1 MDRMPATLR
10 ELADRLAAAED
21 LRAGTEELA
30 WACDGVVPFY
40 RLSLVLPDATPDRWY
55 VAASW
60 ARRPEEELAGYV
72 FSLGGHPLQAVVELG
87 ETVIRTDPGG
97 DAPAHPVSRLFQG
110 EGKAWEL
117 AVPLPLAGR
126 RGMLVLASRDRADPS
141 PEAVGWI
148 EDVARIAAVWA
159 RPWVG
164 PDGPEILRSQYETL
178 LEGALDG
185 IAVVRDGQIVYANA
199 SFCELFGVTAEEALA
214 RPFERFLD
222 HGSRPV
228 FQGALA
234 ELEGRDRI
242 LPRIEVQGRGER
254 GRRFPLDLGLQRIL
268 FGGLPSVLVQVHNA
282 AARAERECAARARFE
297 EVDELIQTLAHDI
310 RTPLTTVMG
319 FAELLLQRLP
329 DVEPDRARE
338 MLGLVLRSAGA
349 VRMLAE
355 ELLEYAALGR
365 TSAPMVRVYL
375 EPLLRA
381 VETEFEDLVRS
392 SGARISYHRLPPE
405 VWGRPVEIGRV
416 FRNLMEN
423 ALRYRRPEVPAEV
436 TVSCTG
442 EEGQFYV
449 LCVEDNGRG
458 IDPDHQA
465 RVFDLFSRGPGGG
478 AGVGLAIVARIVA
491 AHGGRAWVESEPG
504 RGSRFYVTLPRPPE
518 PSP

>member
-10 ELADRLAAAED
+10 ELTDRLAAAED
-21 LRAGTEELA
+21 LRGGTEALA

-72 FSLGGHPLQAVVELG
+72 FSLGDHPLHAVVELG
-87 ETVIRTDPGG
+87 ETVIRTDPGE
-97 DAPAHPVSRLFQG
+97 DAPDHPVSRLFHG

-117 AVPLPLAGR
+117 AVPLPLPGR
-126 RGMLVLASRDRADPS
+126 RGMLVLASRDRADPP
-141 PEAVGWI
+141 PEAVAWI
-148 EDVARIAAVWA
+148 QDVARIAAVWV

-178 LEGALDG
+178 LQGALDG
-185 IAVVRDGQIVYANA
+185 IAVVREGQIVYANA

-214 RPFERFLD
+214 RPFESFLSSE
-222 HGSRPV
+222 SRPV
-228 FQGALA
+228 FLEALA

-242 LPRIEVQGRGER
+242 LPRIEVRGRGEH
-254 GRRFPLDLGLQRIL
+254 GRHFHLDLGLQRIL

-282 AARAERECAARARFE
+282 AARAERECAARARIE
-297 EVDELIQTLAHDI
+297 EVDALIQTLAHDI

-329 DVEPDRARE
+329 AVDPDQAKE
-338 MLGLVLRSAGA
+338 MLGLVLRSAGT
-349 VRMLAE
+349 VRVLAE
-355 ELLEYAALGR
+355 ELLEYTALGR
-365 TSAPMVRVYL
+365 TSAPMARVSL

-381 VETEFEDLVRS
+381 VETEFEDLLRS
-392 SGARISYHRLPPE
+392 SEARISYHRLPPE

-423 ALRYRRPEVPAEV
+423 ALRYRRPGVPAEI

-458 IDPDHQA
+458 IEPERRA
-465 RVFDLFSRGPGGG
+465 RVFDLFSRGQGGG

-491 AHGGRAWVESEPG
+491 GHGGRVWVESEPG